1 MFAGST
7 TGVVGGVLYIVLLA
21 TACASDLRTRRIPNW
36 LVLVL
41 LAAGLGFTQ
50 MVEPGLAGLARFAGG
65 LAVGFALWFPFYLLR
80 MLGAG
85 DVKLFAAGA
94 AWLGARSAAEA
105 ALLTAFSGGALAL
118 VFMLMGQGFSLTM
131 LRLSH
136 AVHQPS
142 TLKDSPAATR
152 GRTLPYGIAVAAGLL
167 LAAVRPGLLW

>member
-7 TGVVGGVLYIVLLA
+7 TGVVGGVLYFVLLA

-50 MVEPGLAGLARFAGG
+50 VVEPGLPGLTRFVGG
-65 LAVGFALWFPFYLLR
+65 LLVGFSLWFPFYLLR

-105 ALLTAFSGGALAL
+105 ALLTAFCGGALAL
-118 VFMLMGQGFSLTM
+118 VFMLMGQGLSLTM
-131 LRLSH
+131 MRLSH
-136 AVHQPS
+136 AVHQPR
-142 TLKDSPAATR
+142 TLKDAPAATR
-152 GRTLPYGIAVAAGLL
+152 GRSLPYGIAVAAGLL
-167 LAAVRPGLLW
+167 LAALRPGLLL